1 MDEDSFG
8 DCERYLSSRSYGE
21 EILRGILSIL
31 NIATI
36 LGKISYEII
45 ETILLENYLLEKL
58 FEMLNLIFY

>member
-8 DCERYLSSRSYGE
+8 DCERYLSSGSYGE

>member
-8 DCERYLSSRSYGE
+8 DCERYLSSASYGE

>member
-8 DCERYLSSRSYGE
+8 DCERYLSSVSYGE
-21 EILRGILSIL
+21 EILPDILSIL

-45 ETILLENYLLEKL
+45 ETILLKNYHL
-58 FEMLNLIFY
+58 FEMLNLIFC